1 MSRELLVVWAGRH
14 QRDGWSALVAEYLKR
29 IGRWLPIREIA
40 VKVRDE
46 RDPATRLKTEAAA
59 LLSALPE
66 PVYLV
71 ALDRRGEAVSS
82 PALADRLGTLKD
94 QWPHAV
100 AFVLGS
106 DLGLAPELLERARW
120 RWSLGPLTLP
130 HELAR
135 LVVVEQLYR
144 ALSIGAGIK
153 YHRAP
158 L

>member
-1 MSRELLVVWAGRH
+1 MSRELILVWAGRH
-14 QRDGWSALVAEYLKR
+14 QRDSWSSLVADYLER
-29 IGRWLPIREIA
+29 IRRWTPIREIV

-46 RDPATRLKTEAAA
+46 RDAATRLRTEAAA
-59 LLSALPE
+59 LLGALPE

-82 PALADRLGTLKD
+82 PELADRLTRVRD
-94 QWPHAV
+94 EWPHAV
-100 AFVLGS
+100 AFLLGS
-106 DLGLAPELLERARW
+106 DLGLAPELLARARW
-120 RWSLGPLTLP
+120 KWSLGPLTLP

-135 LVVVEQLYR
+135 LVVAEQVYR